1 MFDPLPPINVVVQ
14 NPPGMSEWAKTLLS
28 ASVGFIFAMVASVV
42 MEYLK
47 PWIAK
52 GSLRTTIA
60 AHVGEEVLINLNL
73 LEGAL
78 KVLLEVQADKPGFQ
92 SDDVETVGKM
102 LKDQLSTDC
111 FDNYF
116 GTHKE
121 LVYESKRGRELIEFN
136 RFIKTIKISVRRKK
150 WSSLRSLV
158 ADAVLHGR
166 GYCNAVGTKIERWP
180 TPIHRFF
187 NVDVD

>member
-1 MFDPLPPINVVVQ
+1 MFNPLPPINVVVQ

-28 ASVGFIFAMVASVV
+28 ASVGFVFAMVASVV

-60 AHVGEEVLINLNL
+60 GHVGEEVLINLNM

-78 KVLLEVQADKPGFQ
+78 KVLLEVQADRPGFQ
-92 SDDVETVGKM
+92 SDDVETVGRM
-102 LKDQLSTDC
+102 LKEKLSTDR

-136 RFIKTIKISVRRKK
+136 G
-150 WSSLRSLV
+150 SLRRSRLV
-158 ADAVLHGR
+158 SGGR
-166 GYCNAVGTKIERWP
+166 NGR
-180 TPIHRFF
+180 R
-187 NVDVD
+187 